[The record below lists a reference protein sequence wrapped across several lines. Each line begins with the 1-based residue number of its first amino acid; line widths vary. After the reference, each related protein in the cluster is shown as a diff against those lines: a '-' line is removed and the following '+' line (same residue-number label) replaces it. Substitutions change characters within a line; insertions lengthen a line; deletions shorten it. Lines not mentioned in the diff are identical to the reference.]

1 MPNVDTVTEM
11 VDLIGAQRAYEAN
24 VTAMQAAKQMFT
36 THPRPPA
43 LMPTIPRSIPP
54 SPSPGPSSGSTA
66 SRPPRDTRHRGHRR
80 PASATCS
87 ASRSARWPPPSSEAA
102 DAAQALATG
111 QASDPTAVVMAVER
125 AQLAMQLASQI
136 RTKAVEAAQ
145 DIFHT
150 QV

>member
-1 MPNVDTVTEM
+1 MPIDPAFAVTGPEFRI
-11 VDLIGAQRAYEAN
+11 DGIAGAGDAPAGAGFGDVLGKSLESLATTQR
-24 VTAMQAAKQMFT
+24 
-36 THPRPPA
+36 
-43 LMPTIPRSIPP
+43 
-54 SPSPGPSSGSTA
+54 
-66 SRPPRDTRHRGHRR
+66 
-80 PASATCS
+80 
-87 ASRSARWPPPSSEAA
+87 EAA

-145 DIFHT
+145 DLFHT